1 MDQAS
6 IKVVEELTRSGRKL
20 RNPIHN
26 WQVRAKP
33 WVIQPLCIAPV
44 LPGET
49 LKNILVQARIVT
61 DPIQNGLI
69 GWWTE
74 QHWFY
79 VKLRDLPQAV
89 ADAYIQLMITP
100 GSAMTAAHTATKVD
114 TYHGYATSVDSTLQA
129 LIAVVNRFFRDE
141 DEAWDTAGSTLGN
154 MPLASLTR
162 RNGQPGWMDSVIDTT
177 ALPDGGLL
185 PGGTANPTVEQT
197 NDALNT
203 YTYLREMKFIDM
215 TFEDYC
221 RSFGVRIPTAD
232 EVNNPELLRTI
243 SDWSYPVNHVEPTT
257 GVPSA
262 AVSWALKE
270 RVDKDRFFREPGFVF
285 GVSVT
290 RPKVYFANQRSSMTD
305 FLDTPFSWLPALMGD
320 RPETSLREFTNV
332 NGPITGATN
341 GYWVDLRDLFLYGD
355 QFVNFGMAAADD
367 NSVALPTAAMNK
379 RYVSAADV
387 DSLFKNAAGGFNL
400 VRQDGT
406 ARLSILGRQ
415 IDYT

>member
-1 MDQAS
+1 
-6 IKVVEELTRSGRKL
+6 
-20 RNPIHN
+20 
-26 WQVRAKP
+26 
-33 WVIQPLCIAPV
+33 
-44 LPGET
+44 
-49 LKNILVQARIVT
+49 
-61 DPIQNGLI
+61 
-69 GWWTE
+69 
-74 QHWFY
+74 
-79 VKLRDLPQAV
+79 
-89 ADAYIQLMITP
+89 
-100 GSAMTAAHTATKVD
+100 
-114 TYHGYATSVDSTLQA
+114 
-129 LIAVVNRFFRDE
+129 
-141 DEAWDTAGSTLGN
+141 
-154 MPLASLTR
+154 
-162 RNGQPGWMDSVIDTT
+162 MDSVIDTT
-177 ALPDGGLL
+177 VLPDGGLL

-197 NDALNT
+197 EGALNT
-203 YTYLREMKFIDM
+203 YAYLREMKFIDM
-215 TFEDYC
+215 SFEDYC

-232 EVNNPELLRTI
+232 EVNMPELLRTI

-257 GVPSA
+257 GIPSA

-320 RPETSLREFTNV
+320 RPETSLREFSNA

-355 QFVNFGMAAADD
+355 QFVNFSMVATDD

-387 DSLFKNAAGGFNL
+387 DSLFKNAGAGFNL